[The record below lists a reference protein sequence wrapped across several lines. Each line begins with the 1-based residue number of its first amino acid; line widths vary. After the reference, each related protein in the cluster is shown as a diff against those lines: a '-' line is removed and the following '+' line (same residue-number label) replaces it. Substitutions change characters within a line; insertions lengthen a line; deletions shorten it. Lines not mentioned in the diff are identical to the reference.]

1 MTHHAV
7 APLAMPV
14 VLVVR
19 REPAGGS
26 CRPYLCQVGRTVPCC
41 RASRHACRTGA
52 EGSWTWGPLPLGH
65 MTDRWRQADPTFRT
79 GFQQPVRDH
88 SQHRTNATHREHHP
102 LARADLAVNA
112 TATVSRA
119 GRHRALRRH

>member
-1 MTHHAV
+1 MKLQSFGVYCDVPRESV
-7 APLAMPV
+7 ASSHSRDFIWLASV
-14 VLVVR
+14 
-19 REPAGGS
+19 GGVF
-26 CRPYLCQVGRTVPCC
+26 LFAT
-41 RASRHACRTGA
+41 

-88 SQHRTNATHREHHP
+88 SQHRTNPTHREHHP